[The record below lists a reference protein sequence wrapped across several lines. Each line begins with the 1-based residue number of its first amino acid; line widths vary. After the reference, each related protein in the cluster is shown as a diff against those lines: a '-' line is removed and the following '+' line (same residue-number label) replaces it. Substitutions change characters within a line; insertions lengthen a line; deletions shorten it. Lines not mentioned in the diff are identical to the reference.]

1 MEGERLLQVIR
12 ETHEDIRAAVTPA
25 CESGPRETVS
35 TVVEDGEGDTIY
47 AIDRI
52 SETML
57 VDLFESNIAS
67 HVPIL
72 LIAEGLSGGRVA
84 LPRGIKDSEAVWR
97 VIADPIDGTRCLMYR
112 A

>member
-1 MEGERLLQVIR
+1 MDGEQLLQSIR
-12 ETHEDIRAAVTPA
+12 GIHEDIRAAVTLA

-57 VDLFESNIAS
+57 VDLFERKIAT

-72 LIAEGLSGGRVA
+72 LIAEGL
-84 LPRGIKDSEAVWR
+84 RG
-97 VIADPIDGTRCLMYR
+97 
-112 A
+112 